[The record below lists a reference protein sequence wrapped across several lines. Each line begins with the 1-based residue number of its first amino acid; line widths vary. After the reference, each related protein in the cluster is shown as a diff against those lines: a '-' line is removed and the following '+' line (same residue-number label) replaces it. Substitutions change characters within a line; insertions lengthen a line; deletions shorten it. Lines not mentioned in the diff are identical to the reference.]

1 MPNSDFPPEFN
12 FVWPQIF
19 IVFCDKS
26 PQSINYMRW
35 ATVGHCHLKHWN
47 RDRVSSL
54 VKRVLKKESA
64 VWGSSSLCWKGYFGR
79 RRNKNT
85 GLIENTD
92 ESCCP
97 LFQTDEKTR
106 ERRENPHEFMHQS
119 CHTSGH
125 GTLIGGRFVPRGTPR
140 TLSMKERWW
149 LAAAIKCSCHSG
161 ASRETPIMIHDEIRL
176 FHSPQKFPSTDLEAN
191 HRVRFYNNV
200 GQRSRMQRSS
210 AEKKNIH
217 FDICCA
223 VQISIKKKKKTHTN
237 WPV

>member
-1 MPNSDFPPEFN
+1 MGHGGTL
-12 FVWPQIF
+12 
-19 IVFCDKS
+19 S
-26 PQSINYMRW
+26 PQTLEPWSGFIFGEKGFKKGIS
-35 ATVGHCHLKHWN
+35 TVW
-47 RDRVSSL
+47 R
-54 VKRVLKKESA
+54 
-64 VWGSSSLCWKGYFGR
+64 SSSLCWKGYFGR

-149 LAAAIKCSCHSG
+149 LAATIKCSCHSG
-161 ASRETPIMIHDEIRL
+161 ASREIPIMIHDEIKL

-191 HRVRFYNNV
+191 QSQ
-200 GQRSRMQRSS
+200 GQ
-210 AEKKNIH
+210 
-217 FDICCA
+217 
-223 VQISIKKKKKTHTN
+223 VL
-237 WPV
+237 